1 MVEVLG
7 FDKPESGRVQS
18 SQPKRR
24 TKESV
29 IAAGEKQHREAS
41 KDISQAEIKEEFAQT
56 SMVAESSGDIQS
68 SDGTVRLE
76 MTTAQRQNPDF

>member
-1 MVEVLG
+1 MEVLG

-24 TKESV
+24 TKELV

-41 KDISQAEIKEEFAQT
+41 EDISQAEIKEEFAQT

-68 SDGTVRLE
+68 GDGTVRLE